1 MPHEIRLDHLR
12 AATLSALLL
21 LGLPTAGAHGVR
33 TIAVPGEKIDS
44 GLGELPRYGQVV
56 GQKVDSGLGEL
67 PHYRDWADKTG
78 RAPVRQHEQVA
89 KADPA
94 RK

>member
-1 MPHEIRLDHLR
+1 MKAASITCV

-21 LGLPTAGAHGVR
+21 LGLPTASAHGVR
-33 TIAVPGEKIDS
+33 PFAVPGEKIDS

-56 GQKVDSGLGEL
+56 GQKVDSGLGDL
-67 PHYRDWADKTG
+67 PHYRDWADKSG
-78 RAPVRQHEQVA
+78 RAPMRQQEQVA